1 MNHIYILRLYT
12 VYSDDNR
19 DISYEKY
26 NITDIGYFSDLTVLK
41 FNAINKYKD
50 MDIVINEFD
59 NDLNYFADHLRVFK
73 VKLDVMI
80 KDEMK
85 E

>member
-1 MNHIYILRLYT
+1 
-12 VYSDDNR
+12 
-19 DISYEKY
+19 
-26 NITDIGYFSDLTVLK
+26 
-41 FNAINKYKD
+41 